1 MNTTQLNTVT
11 SEDNTENNAIR
22 LPSGNMAYILS
33 FLIPVVVLVAVYAA
47 RKIYPFGDNCYLR
60 SDMYHQYAPFYS
72 ELWNKLAN
80 GGSMKY
86 SWNMG
91 LGVNFTA
98 LYAYYLS
105 CPLNWLIFIFPQK
118 YMIEIMN
125 VLIILKL
132 ALSSLSCTYYLSK
145 EFHTNSISISIFGM
159 FYALSGYIAA
169 YCWNIMW
176 LDCIVLLPLIV
187 LGLTRLVRENKG
199 FLYCISLG
207 LAILSNYYISIMICM
222 FLVFYFI
229 VLMIA
234 LPRTSWKE
242 YVKRFLNF
250 ALYSLLAGGLSA
262 ILLIPE
268 LYALTYTVSSNI
280 SFPKTLSNYFPI
292 MEMLIRHL
300 YSVEVHTGLEHYPNI
315 YCGVGVFLLFPL
327 YIMNNRISTKE
338 KAGKC
343 MILLMFLIAFNMNI
357 PNFIWHGL
365 HYPNSLPCRQ
375 SFIYIFVLLTMCY
388 DAFKDIRYFS
398 KNQLTTALF
407 TALCFL
413 LIAEQMYSGDTYDF
427 KIFYI
432 SGIFIL
438 VYMFLIYLY
447 RNKKTAVPV
456 FIFLFFLCTI
466 LECALN
472 LEATGFSTTGR
483 SSYLSDTDSID
494 ELLDYVSTQDDSF
507 YRLEKFS
514 GYRSKND
521 DAWHGYRG
529 VSNFSSTANGGLTTF
544 LGALGCEHSTNAYG
558 YNGATFLTSSML
570 SVKYIF
576 SSTQLTEN
584 RLMSFFASN
593 GNRYMY
599 KLNYTLP
606 LGFMVTDELE
616 DLWDIKSTNPFL
628 VQNDFLYTTTGY
640 DGIFAQIPTESISS
654 SSVRVKT
661 LVDQQIYLYVMS
673 GTESVNVY
681 IDDECKNYSIK
692 HNRIIDIGI
701 INEGQEVRV
710 TSDNTTDT
718 ISLLAYTIDE
728 DRFIEAYELLNDEG
742 LEISEF
748 DDTHITGTITA
759 NEDGLMF
766 TSIPYDKGW
775 HVKVDGEK
783 VDTVEIKEAL
793 IGIPLSAGTHTVT
806 FSYTP
811 QGYYLGVAITSI
823 CVIMLMI
830 IYLAADSRYK
840 KLWNRINSK
849 WRK

>member
-1 MNTTQLNTVT
+1 
-11 SEDNTENNAIR
+11 
-22 LPSGNMAYILS
+22 
-33 FLIPVVVLVAVYAA
+33 
-47 RKIYPFGDNCYLR
+47 
-60 SDMYHQYAPFYS
+60 
-72 ELWNKLAN
+72 
-80 GGSMKY
+80 
-86 SWNMG
+86 
-91 LGVNFTA
+91 
-98 LYAYYLS
+98 
-105 CPLNWLIFIFPQK
+105 
-118 YMIEIMN
+118 
-125 VLIILKL
+125 
-132 ALSSLSCTYYLSK
+132 
-145 EFHTNSISISIFGM
+145 
-159 FYALSGYIAA
+159 
-169 YCWNIMW
+169 
-176 LDCIVLLPLIV
+176 
-187 LGLTRLVRENKG
+187 
-199 FLYCISLG
+199 
-207 LAILSNYYISIMICM
+207 
-222 FLVFYFI
+222 
-229 VLMIA
+229 
-234 LPRTSWKE
+234 
-242 YVKRFLNF
+242 
-250 ALYSLLAGGLSA
+250 
-262 ILLIPE
+262 
-268 LYALTYTVSSNI
+268 
-280 SFPKTLSNYFPI
+280 
-292 MEMLIRHL
+292 
-300 YSVEVHTGLEHYPNI
+300 
-315 YCGVGVFLLFPL
+315 
-327 YIMNNRISTKE
+327 
-338 KAGKC
+338 
-343 MILLMFLIAFNMNI
+343 
-357 PNFIWHGL
+357 
-365 HYPNSLPCRQ
+365 
-375 SFIYIFVLLTMCY
+375 
-388 DAFKDIRYFS
+388 
-398 KNQLTTALF
+398 
-407 TALCFL
+407 
-413 LIAEQMYSGDTYDF
+413 
-427 KIFYI
+427 
-432 SGIFIL
+432 
-438 VYMFLIYLY
+438 
-447 RNKKTAVPV
+447 
-456 FIFLFFLCTI
+456 
-466 LECALN
+466 
-472 LEATGFSTTGR
+472 
-483 SSYLSDTDSID
+483 
-494 ELLDYVSTQDDSF
+494 
-507 YRLEKFS
+507 
-514 GYRSKND
+514 
-521 DAWHGYRG
+521 